1 MGKWL
6 ETFIKL
12 DANYVKRL
20 HKLSA
25 TLHDF
30 PGFEKISLSFNEIHK
45 RRKWI
50 EEMLKGQHI
59 AEFCKEWI

>member
-45 RRKWI
+45 RRK
-50 EEMLKGQHI
+50 
-59 AEFCKEWI
+59 